1 MKPLSGRIERERD
14 KKRRVDDVRGPGPEK
29 SLSPCRPL
37 SPPIRLL
44 AGAGILPVLPVL
56 PVLLPALSRER
67 AKQQE
72 ATFHY
77 FLGPSQCQRAGNGH
91 DSVSGEGGV
100 GRV

>member
-67 AKQQE
+67 ARSNKRRRFITSWDHHSASE
-72 ATFHY
+72 
-77 FLGPSQCQRAGNGH
+77 RAMAMTA
-91 DSVSGEGGV
+91 
-100 GRV
+100 